1 VLRPVTA
8 DWSAVTPAMRRLE
21 MAAGA
26 VVEAH
31 CQRMGELP
39 VGSAVLT
46 PAGDL
51 PAEFMVHVIVRS
63 ADEGVTAAGVR
74 RGLQN
79 GLRRLAEW
87 KIDHVAMAP
96 LGTGAGNLDAEES
109 ARLMIP
115 LLLEH
120 VQVNAA
126 TRIEIV
132 VESDYEV
139 EIFRRALD
147 AASAT
152 GDDESA
158 GSGSAA

>member
-1 VLRPVTA
+1 
-8 DWSAVTPAMRRLE
+8 
-21 MAAGA
+21 
-26 VVEAH
+26 
-31 CQRMGELP
+31 
-39 VGSAVLT
+39 
-46 PAGDL
+46 
-51 PAEFMVHVIVRS
+51 
-63 ADEGVTAAGVR
+63 
-74 RGLQN
+74 
-79 GLRRLAEW
+79 
-87 KIDHVAMAP
+87 
-96 LGTGAGNLDAEES
+96 
-109 ARLMIP
+109 MIP